1 MKTVSVISIIYGT
14 FAFLWATL
22 VVFAIG
28 LQKSLIENVTFPEE
42 ALQFVDIPL
51 MLETLHGIMSVLV
64 PFIFL
69 IGLIYIISGILGL
82 TEKPQAYLFGMLAA
96 VFNIVWYVSYI
107 VILQLD
113 LVPLFKFD
121 EILPSNFFNLLFLLG
136 TVVNAIFYCA
146 YPVFLIIFL
155 SQRKRE
161 A

>member
-14 FAFLWATL
+14 FGFLWAIL
-22 VVFAIG
+22 VLFAIG
-28 LQKSLIENVTFPEE
+28 IQQSLIENVTFPEE
-42 ALQFVDIPL
+42 ALKFADIPL
-51 MLETLHGIMSVLV
+51 ILETLHGIMSVMV
-64 PFIFL
+64 PFVFL
-69 IGLIYIISGILGL
+69 IGIIYIISGILGL
-82 TEKPQAYLFGMLAA
+82 TEKPQAFTFGMLAA
-96 VFNIVWYVSYI
+96 VFNIVWYVAYI

-121 EILPSNFFNLLFLLG
+121 DILPSNLFNMIFLLG
-136 TVVNAIFYCA
+136 TIVNAIFYCA